1 MLNPYFPPVLILF
14 PSPPPPLEQILEQMV
29 RKRKAKINRRY
40 NSASGKCQ
48 NVVARRPNRD
58 VNRSVDLTDEVSGSI
73 PRAIYTHHPTSC
85 LYKVAVVSRMRKS
98 CSLTGSRLLAP
109 RDARS
114 IVNRPVRHR
123 LPGWY
128 RSNNK
133 VGRCVNLL
141 ERSREIWPSSP
152 EFLNYGKGIQ
162 RGAEGDD
169 RCNRTN
175 VEFR

>member
-1 MLNPYFPPVLILF
+1 MKAFSPSIELKLKLPGRNKKKEKEKGQKLTRNISTRLAFQHFSNVESLF
-14 PSPPPPLEQILEQMV
+14 PSCSNTLPLPPPLEQILEQMV

-123 LPGWY
+123 LPG
-128 RSNNK
+128 
-133 VGRCVNLL
+133 
-141 ERSREIWPSSP
+141 
-152 EFLNYGKGIQ
+152 
-162 RGAEGDD
+162 
-169 RCNRTN
+169 
-175 VEFR
+175 